1 MKVATWRGEDRFT
14 LDEAPDPVAE
24 AGQVV
29 VKVDTV
35 GICGSDVH
43 LIQGLFPGEPPRVL
57 GHEFSG
63 VIVETGPGVDESIR
77 GRGVVAI
84 PTWVCGDCA
93 GCRAGLRNVC
103 VDPLRA
109 FGMAEY
115 AVMPEYNALE
125 VPAGLDLQT
134 AAIMEPSACCLSGLE
149 MFEMPE
155 DAVVLV
161 MGGGVMG
168 LMTAAFAKLRGARTV
183 IMSEPIESRRNLAA
197 QLGADMVIDPTT
209 DDLDGLISDL
219 TDGLGAH
226 VVCEAVGK
234 PSLVEQ
240 AIRLTRPRGNLQ
252 LVGVNPQ
259 GSMLPADLFDIHFR
273 ELSIRGAFGGGEA
286 YRRALDLLPQVPAIE
301 RVVTTSYPM
310 EQVHEAFAEAADP
323 AGVKVAIKPN
333 G

>member
-1 MKVATWRGEDRFT
+1 M
-14 LDEAPDPVAE
+14 
-24 AGQVV
+24 
-29 VKVDTV
+29 
-35 GICGSDVH
+35 
-43 LIQGLFPGEPPRVL
+43 
-57 GHEFSG
+57 
-63 VIVETGPGVDESIR
+63 
-77 GRGVVAI
+77 
-84 PTWVCGDCA
+84 
-93 GCRAGLRNVC
+93 
-103 VDPLRA
+103 
-109 FGMAEY
+109 
-115 AVMPEYNALE
+115 
-125 VPAGLDLQT
+125 
-134 AAIMEPSACCLSGLE
+134 
-149 MFEMPE
+149 
-155 DAVVLV
+155 
-161 MGGGVMG
+161 
-168 LMTAAFAKLRGARTV
+168 
-183 IMSEPIESRRNLAA
+183 
-197 QLGADMVIDPTT
+197 IDPTT

-252 LVGVNPQ
+252 LVGVNPE
-259 GSMLPADLFDIHFR
+259 GSMMPADLFDVHFR